1 MDMFI
6 GFAALIITL
15 LLSLFA
21 ALALDWL
28 LLRGVFLIIEPAT
41 ADRRVLT
48 TGLDRGTQ
56 LAALAYAR
64 TRSSRHSESTRFPG

>member
-1 MDMFI
+1 MDMFL

-41 ADRRVLT
+41 ADRRVPT
-48 TGLDRGTQ
+48 TRLDRGTQ
-56 LAALAYAR
+56 LAAQAYAR
-64 TRSSRHSESTRFPG
+64 NRSSDHRESTRFAG